1 MQSQMFKNGGNPMF
15 AIGDKVVYPVHG
27 AGVIQAIEQR
37 EILGQQ
43 HDYYVLH
50 IPFGDM
56 TLLVPV
62 EMVNKLGMRGVIP
75 KERVEEIFDIL
86 RSQPDEFDDNWNRR
100 YRHHMEK
107 IKSGDIVDVA
117 QVVRNLMSRNLIKAL
132 STGEKKLLDQARQ
145 ILVSE
150 LMLAEETSE
159 NVVMDAIEQV
169 FIS

>member
-1 MQSQMFKNGGNPMF
+1 MFKNGGRPMF

-62 EMVNKLGMRGVIP
+62 EMVNKLGMREVIP

-100 YRHHMEK
+100 YRHHMDK

-117 QVVRNLMSRNLIKAL
+117 QVVRNLMSRNLIKGL

-159 NVVMDAIEQV
+159 NSVMDAIEQV

>member
-1 MQSQMFKNGGNPMF
+1 MF

-62 EMVNKLGMRGVIP
+62 EMVNKLGMREVIP

-100 YRHHMEK
+100 YRHHMDK

-117 QVVRNLMSRNLIKAL
+117 QVVRNLMSRNLIKGL

-159 NVVMDAIEQV
+159 NSVMDAIEQV

>member
-1 MQSQMFKNGGNPMF
+1 MF
-15 AIGDKVVYPVHG
+15 AVGDKVVYPVHG

-37 EILGQQ
+37 EILGQE
-43 HDYYVLH
+43 HNYYVLH

-62 EMVNKLGMRGVIP
+62 EMVNKLGMREVIP
-75 KERVEEIFDIL
+75 QERVSEIFDIL

-100 YRHHMEK
+100 YRQHMDK
-107 IKSGDIVDVA
+107 IKSGDIIDVA
-117 QVVRNLMSRNLIKAL
+117 QVVRNLMSRNMSKGL

-150 LMLAEETSE
+150 LMLAEEKSE
-159 NVVMDAIEQV
+159 NVVMDAIDQV

>member
-1 MQSQMFKNGGNPMF
+1 MF

-43 HDYYVLH
+43 HNYYVLH

-62 EMVNKLGMRGVIP
+62 EMVNKLGMREVIP
-75 KERVEEIFDIL
+75 KDRVEEIFDIL

-100 YRHHMEK
+100 YRHHMDK

-117 QVVRNLMSRNLIKAL
+117 QVVRNLMSRNLIKGL

-159 NVVMDAIEQV
+159 NIVMDAIEQV

>member
-1 MQSQMFKNGGNPMF
+1 MF

-43 HDYYVLH
+43 HNYYVLH

-62 EMVNKLGMRGVIP
+62 EMVNKLGMREVIP
-75 KERVEEIFDIL
+75 KDRVEEIFDIL

-100 YRHHMEK
+100 YRHHMDK

-117 QVVRNLMSRNLIKAL
+117 QVVRNLMSRNLIKGL